1 MKEQEAAIYLAID
14 TELSNL
20 CLHLS
25 IDPNYAGWKVRL
37 EEKGKTLA
45 DIMPILQ
52 PYYDKMNEDG
62 VLDAKKA
69 ELQAAMAAE
78 AQQTTDEPTLTPEQE
93 AERKK
98 ALKRIRGYM
107 RRADVTLSQNRID
120 TMKKY
125 IAEAETLGED
135 VSAYNLILN
144 KAIEDFAALNTNQP
158 TEE

>member
-1 MKEQEAAIYLAID
+1 
-14 TELSNL
+14 
-20 CLHLS
+20 
-25 IDPNYAGWKVRL
+25 
-37 EEKGKTLA
+37 
-45 DIMPILQ
+45 
-52 PYYDKMNEDG
+52 MNEDG